1 MAVLSY
7 TCLTCVWYITINIVE
22 APDFKPTHIAS
33 ADWCVEGLSA
43 YIAMDLLALYDDAQ
57 LWVSNYFEPAVK
69 IDLPVSELEKL
80 AFGADYSYEIFDV
93 TLDIKPG
100 KIGVSLKL
108 TISEEYKVG
117 LRNIGHIP
125 SLCMHAGMQIEFTEP
140 TLDYNTMMGYFASF
154 LHLLVRIE
162 LDLPSKQPK
171 DEGMITAFSG
181 Q

>member
-1 MAVLSY
+1 
-7 TCLTCVWYITINIVE
+7 
-22 APDFKPTHIAS
+22 
-33 ADWCVEGLSA
+33 
-43 YIAMDLLALYDDAQ
+43 MDLLALYDDAQ

-171 DEGMITAFSG
+171 DEGMIRAFSG
-181 Q
+181 QQAYFRLQAGSFTSTLRIRILLGVVFPCTIGG